1 MVGVDTVEWGG
12 VEPDRRRIP
21 GLWDRLP
28 RVGALT
34 LAVLGFA
41 AFAAAELVPWGT
53 AHVPSSPDGIVHGAR
68 GPFADGHGV
77 LLNQVQS
84 MNLLTY
90 HLAVIAL
97 LGAAG
102 VVVTGGA
109 TRRRA
114 SMGATLGLAGGT
126 GIMTMSMYY
135 GVTHYF
141 DSFYSDLGTPDPAG
155 LPVIAGGPGVFV
167 AVAGLGLLVAAAL
180 TAGLGLRGG
189 RRTTPPGVPA
199 AVMPASRAPEED
211 RELTVSGLE
220 PFDEAYFAH
229 PDTR

>member
-12 VEPDRRRIP
+12 VAPERRRIP
-21 GLWDRLP
+21 ALWNRLP

-34 LAVLGFA
+34 LAALGLA
-41 AFAAAELVPWGT
+41 AFVAAELVPWGT
-53 AHVPSSPDGIVHGAR
+53 AHIPSSPDGAVRGIR

-77 LLNQVQS
+77 VLNQVQD

-90 HLAVIAL
+90 HLGVIAL

-102 VVVTGGA
+102 MVVAGGA

-114 SMGATLGLAGGT
+114 SMGVTLGLAGGV
-126 GIMTMSMYY
+126 GIMIMSMYY

-141 DSFYSDLGTPDPAG
+141 DSFYNELGAPDPAAV
-155 LPVIAGGPGVFV
+155 PAIAGGPGAFV
-167 AVAGLGLLVAAAL
+167 AVAGLGLLVAAAV
-180 TAGLGLRGG
+180 TAGLGSRGG
-189 RRTTPPGVPA
+189 HPTTPPAPA
-199 AVMPASRAPEED
+199 AAAIPASRTPAED
-211 RELTVSGLE
+211 RELTVSGLD
-220 PFDEAYFAH
+220 PVNEAYFAH